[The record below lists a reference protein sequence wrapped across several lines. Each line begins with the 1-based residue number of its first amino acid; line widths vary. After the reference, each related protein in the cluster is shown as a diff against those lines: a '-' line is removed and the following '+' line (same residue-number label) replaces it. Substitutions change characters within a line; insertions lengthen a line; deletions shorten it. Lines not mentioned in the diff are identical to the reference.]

1 MSDFSSQFAAS
12 PEGILQPLKF
22 IFDLAYTIVGPLVE
36 AADGASKLIGM
47 FV

>member
-12 PEGILQPLKF
+12 SEGILQPLKF
-22 IFDLAYTIVGPLVE
+22 IFDLAYQIVGPLVK
-36 AADGASKLIGM
+36 AAEGASDLVGM